1 MLAATARF
9 AASFFGYARKD
20 LALAALLLGAGA
32 VVDSLGLALL
42 IPLLGLLGATPR
54 LGGLGRLADPAFGL
68 VGATTPLGRLTAL
81 MAVYGGL
88 MLIRLVVVT
97 TRDVRLARLQMGFLE
112 AERADIA
119 ERLAAAPWPRLAR
132 LRHARI
138 THLMSGDLQRISA
151 GVGAMLMVA
160 VAAVTLA
167 AQGVLALLL
176 SPALA
181 AIALSLLLAIG
192 LSVAPLVWRSRRIG
206 RAVTEANL
214 TLLDSAGQFMG
225 GLKLAISQNL
235 QPAFTRAFRE
245 TLRSLTTR
253 LVADVRQRTL
263 ARNVLV
269 LLSAGV
275 GGLVVF
281 AGFTVFHTPMPV
293 LITLLLIISRMGG
306 PVAQLQQGFQLI
318 AFALPAYDQVTTLR
332 RDLAS
337 AAEPAPT
344 GPPVAFPEGPIVFE
358 GVGYRHPAGDNE
370 SGDRGVRG
378 LNLTIQPG
386 EFLGIDGPSGAGKTT
401 FADLLVGLAPPHQGR
416 ITVGGAPLAGATLRA
431 WREGVA
437 YVSQDAFLF
446 HDTVRRN
453 LAWAAPGAD
462 EAAMWRALT
471 AAGAAPLVRGLADG
485 LDTLVGE
492 RGILV
497 SGGERQRIA
506 LARAI
511 LRRPRLLVL
520 DEAANA
526 VDVETER
533 ALIAR
538 LLALTPR
545 PTIVMIAHRA
555 ESLAG
560 CDRVL
565 TMAAGSFV
573 ATHSQDLRGRSS
585 GDIDLRRPPA
595 EGEVA

>member
-1 MLAATARF
+1 MSQPREDQMLAATARF

-235 QPAFTRAFRE
+235 QPAFTREFQE

-263 ARNVLV
+263 ARNVLA
-269 LLSAGV
+269 LLAAGV

-281 AGFTVFHTPMPV
+281 AGFAVFHTPMPV

-332 RDLAS
+332 RDLAG
-337 AAEPAPT
+337 AAEPEPT
-344 GPPVAFPEGPIVFE
+344 QPPAAFPEGPIVFE
-358 GVGYRHPAGDNE
+358 GVGYRHPAGDN
-370 SGDRGVRG
+370 GTGRGVRG
-378 LNLTIQPG
+378 LNLAIQPG
-386 EFLGIDGPSGAGKTT
+386 EFLGVDGPSGAGKTT

-416 ITVGGAPLAGATLRA
+416 ITVGGAPLAGPTLRA

-446 HDTVRRN
+446 NDTVRRN
-453 LAWAAPGAD
+453 LAWAAPTAD

-471 AAGAAPLVRGLADG
+471 AAGAAPLVRGLDDG
-485 LDTLVGE
+485 LDTVVGE

-506 LARAI
+506 LSCAGLACCCST
-511 LRRPRLLVL
+511 RRR
-520 DEAANA
+520 
-526 VDVETER
+526 
-533 ALIAR
+533 
-538 LLALTPR
+538 TPWTSR
-545 PTIVMIAHRA
+545 P
-555 ESLAG
+555 G
-560 CDRVL
+560 
-565 TMAAGSFV
+565 
-573 ATHSQDLRGRSS
+573 GR
-585 GDIDLRRPPA
+585 
-595 EGEVA
+595 